1 MGDDFLEYYEKEL
14 SFIREMGSEFARK
27 YPSIA
32 GRLLLEPDRCED
44 PHVERLIEAFALICA
59 RMHKKLDDDFPEITQ
74 SLLNVLYPHCTNPI
88 PSLSVVRFSPLRKNV
103 PDTGYL
109 IPKGTTM
116 FSRALDGVRCRFA
129 TAYPV
134 TLWPMEVMHAAL
146 ADQVITVRLKLHN
159 KVTFARFPSDSVR
172 FYLNGQRQHTFQL
185 YEQLLN
191 NVSRIECVAVGKKIP
206 PLALPKNCI
215 RPVGFDEEEML
226 LPFPRQSFKGYRLL
240 LEYFA
245 FPEKYLFLEV
255 AGLSSAPLGDFGD
268 TLDLTIHLDHPTG
281 PSFPVSA
288 DTFCLNATPAVNL
301 FSKIAEPIRIEHRQ
315 AEYRVVPDLRCPEAI
330 EIFSIDQVS
339 GMSDAPNPVA
349 RVYRPLYEITRPDG
363 GSIGN
368 IEGVWWLMQRKAS
381 GIAGDRGT
389 EVFFSF
395 CDLASDPADPPD
407 ETVTLR
413 LTCSNRD
420 LPCTLPWG
428 DPAGDFDI
436 EAAAPVEAINA
447 VVRPTAVH
455 RPALSGASQW
465 QLISHLS
472 LNHLSLLESEGAA
485 LKDMLKLY
493 DFEDSPAT
501 RQQINGI
508 VSVTSRHVT
517 RRIGALFC
525 RGVEITIEFDERQ
538 FVGSGVYLF
547 ASVLERFLGEYVS
560 LNSFV
565 QLVAKSRQRKEVMK
579 KWPPRNG
586 NRMLL

>member
-1 MGDDFLEYYEKEL
+1 MGDDFLDYYEKEL
-14 SFIREMGSEFARK
+14 SFIREMGSEFARR
-27 YPSIA
+27 YPGIA

-88 PSLSVVRFSPLRKNV
+88 PSLSVVRFSPLMKNV

-109 IPKGTTM
+109 IPKGTTL
-116 FSRALDGVRCRFA
+116 FSRALDGVRCRFT

-134 TLWPMEVMHAAL
+134 TLWPMEVAHAAL
-146 ADQVITVRLKLHN
+146 ADQVITIRLKLQN

-185 YEQLLN
+185 YEKLLN

-206 PLALPKNCI
+206 PVAMTKNCI
-215 RPVGFDEEEML
+215 RPVGFDEQEML

-255 AGLSSAPLGDFGD
+255 AGLSSAALADFGD
-268 TLDLTIHLDHPTG
+268 TLDLAIHLDQATG

-288 DTFCLNATPAVNL
+288 DTFCLHATPAVNL

-315 AEYRVVPDLRCPEAI
+315 AEYRVVPDLRCPEAM

-339 GMSDAPNPVA
+339 GISDAPAPVTRA
-349 RVYRPLYEITRPDG
+349 YRPLYEITRPDG

-381 GIAGDRGT
+381 GTVGDRGT
-389 EVFFSF
+389 EVFLSF

-420 LPCTLPWG
+420 LPGTLPWG
-428 DPAGDFDI
+428 EPAGDFDI
-436 EAAAPVEAINA
+436 EAAALVEAIDA
-447 VVRPTAVH
+447 LVRPTAVR
-455 RPALSGASQW
+455 RPALSGALQW
-465 QLISHLS
+465 RLVSHLS
-472 LNHLSLLESEGAA
+472 LNHLSLLEAEGAA
-485 LKDMLKLY
+485 LKDLLRLY

-501 RQQINGI
+501 RQQTNGI
-508 VSVTSRHVT
+508 VSVSSRHVT

-525 RGVEITIEFDERQ
+525 RGVEVTIEFDERQ

-586 NRMLL
+586 DRVLL